1 MFISNLLQRAC
12 LLVGLA
18 ITAITSAMPSPVLA
32 SPLATPPP
40 PAGVATLSA
49 AVNAAWQRSP
59 QARSLEAQRNEVQA
73 GNEAAQ
79 ALMAGS
85 PVIGLAH
92 RSDRLNDNLG
102 RRESELSLAAP
113 IWLAGQQTARRQL
126 AQANTTDL
134 AAQLA
139 NTRLQLAGEVRERM
153 WAVAAAREA
162 LTDAQEHLA
171 HLTALSDEVM
181 RRVNAGDLART
192 DGLLAQQEVLAARA
206 AVTLAQAHLNEPLAR
221 WRTLTGLN
229 QVPPAEAETS
239 SSATLE
245 AHPRMIMAHTV
256 LQQAQ
261 AALGVAHAVRTNP
274 LTVGVAIRREHEN
287 ASAAAKHSL
296 AVSVQIPLGNNTL
309 NRVQTTAAQTRIDRA
324 NAELAQTKATLAA
337 EIDLARSQLTATR
350 EALENMTA
358 RTALAREHA
367 RLIEKAFRLG
377 ERPLTDTLRA
387 QALVHEAHLL
397 ELHQRVAL
405 GLAHARLNQALG
417 ILP

>member
-1 MFISNLLQRAC
+1 MFISRLLQPAC
-12 LLVGLA
+12 LLVGLT
-18 ITAITSAMPSPVLA
+18 ITAITSAMPSTL
-32 SPLATPPP
+32 LATPLA
-40 PAGVATLSA
+40 PAPAEISTLSA
-49 AVNAAWQRSP
+49 ALNAAWQRSP

-79 ALMAGS
+79 TLMAGA
-85 PVIGLAH
+85 PVMGLAH
-92 RSDRLNDNLG
+92 RSDRWNDNLG

-113 IWLAGQQTARRQL
+113 IWLPGQQAARRRL

-139 NTRLQLAGEVRERM
+139 NTRLLLAGEVRERM

-162 LTDAQEHLA
+162 LVEAQEHLA
-171 HLTALSDEVM
+171 HLAALGDEVM
-181 RRVNAGDLART
+181 RRVNAGYLART

-221 WRTLTGLN
+221 WRTLTGQN
-229 QVPPAEAETS
+229 QIPPAEPEASGNT
-239 SSATLE
+239 TLE
-245 AHPRMIMAHTV
+245 HHPRMIMAHTV

-261 AALGVAHAVRTNP
+261 AALGMANAVRTDP
-274 LTVGVAIRREHEN
+274 LTVGVALRREHEN

-296 AVSVQIPLGNNTL
+296 AVSVQIPFGNNPL
-309 NRVQTTAAQTRIDRA
+309 NRVQTTAAQTRIDSA
-324 NAELAQTKATLAA
+324 TAEVAQTKATLAA
-337 EIDLARSQLTATR
+337 EIDLARMQLAATH
-350 EALENMTA
+350 EALESMAT
-358 RTALAREHA
+358 RTALAREHS

-377 ERPLTDTLRA
+377 ERALADVLRA
-387 QALVHEAHLL
+387 QSLVHEAHLL
-397 ELHQRVAL
+397 ELQQRVAL